1 MAYELDSDRG
11 VNYVRSLARTE
22 DANARQAAIRYL
34 LEKFRSERKPETARL
49 LAGLL
54 SVGSVPE
61 ELADEGDEILSEVGG
76 QNDSNAEL
84 LLSIADMWLAQKK
97 SSKAIDS
104 YRKIVRLRP
113 NDVVALN
120 NLAILL
126 GEQPEGTQ
134 EALELI
140 DQALKIAGKQPLLL
154 DSKAAILMLANRLD
168 EAIPILEIAAS
179 SSNDPRVIF
188 HLYLALRRAGRE
200 EEADRLK
207 SKISVMELKKSILT
221 PDDQSELER
230 FEQANP

>member
-1 MAYELDSDRG
+1 
-11 VNYVRSLARTE
+11 
-22 DANARQAAIRYL
+22 
-34 LEKFRSERKPETARL
+34 
-49 LAGLL
+49 
-54 SVGSVPE
+54 
-61 ELADEGDEILSEVGG
+61 
-76 QNDSNAEL
+76 
-84 LLSIADMWLAQKK
+84 
-97 SSKAIDS
+97 
-104 YRKIVRLRP
+104 
-113 NDVVALN
+113 LN